1 MGGSFKVAQLWPGL
15 TRAINRVPGVGDGVR
30 RILLRESDDGKT
42 GTDGYFTIRTRT
54 MLTIMFRF

>member
-30 RILLRESDDGKT
+30 RILLRENDGGKM
-42 GTDGYFTIRTRT
+42 GTDGYFT
-54 MLTIMFRF
+54 M